1 MNHPQ
6 LAVFYITAGS
16 AEEGNKVGKGLVEA
30 KLAACVNLVEG
41 VQSTYLWQGA
51 INTDKEV
58 LLVVKS
64 RLSLLSKIEAK
75 VKELHSYDVP
85 ELIAMPIVGG
95 SEVYIKWVL
104 DSTL

>member
-1 MNHPQ
+1 M
-6 LAVFYITAGS
+6 
-16 AEEGNKVGKGLVEA
+16 
-30 KLAACVNLVEG
+30 AACVNLVEG

-64 RLSLLSKIEAK
+64 RLSLLQKIEAK

-85 ELIAMPIVGG
+85 ELIALPIVRG
-95 SEVYIKWVL
+95 SAAYTNWVL
-104 DSTL
+104 